1 MFPKTRA
8 YVKIYYGQTSFLI
21 KDDDLLEK
29 YNTIWDKLSADIQI
43 QFDREPVQNNK
54 FLKDK
59 RKSYDDEATVFHDKE
74 IPKVG
79 SNHACLAVTN
89 LDSALKK
96 DKNYYYKV
104 LLKKWKY
111 NEKEKKKLLG
121 ILLKTKSFSSDSDKE
136 QIKTMEL

>member
-43 QFDREPVQNNK
+43 QFDRKPVQNNK

>member
-29 YNTIWDKLSADIQI
+29 YSTIWDKLSADIQI

>member
-111 NEKEKKKLLG
+111 NEIEKKKLLG

>member
-29 YNTIWDKLSADIQI
+29 YNTICDKLSADIQI

>member
-29 YNTIWDKLSADIQI
+29 YNTIWDKLIADIQI

>member
-43 QFDREPVQNNK
+43 QFDRKPVQNNK

-96 DKNYYYKV
+96 DKNYYSKV

>member
-1 MFPKTRA
+1 M
-8 YVKIYYGQTSFLI
+8 
-21 KDDDLLEK
+21 
-29 YNTIWDKLSADIQI
+29 
-43 QFDREPVQNNK
+43 
-54 FLKDK
+54 KDK

-111 NEKEKKKLLG
+111 NEKEKKKVARH
-121 ILLKTKSFSSDSDKE
+121 ITQDK
-136 QIKTMEL
+136 KFF